1 MTISVTNFKKMK
13 TKCRGGEV
21 RNTEAD
27 RIKFFA
33 ALKHKSVE
41 ASVPEVRLGL
51 VEHIRSKRGK

>member
-1 MTISVTNFKKMK
+1 MK

-51 VEHIRSKRGK
+51 VEYIRSKRGK